1 MIGTDIVYIPRFE
14 NQPELAKKVLSKHE
28 HEIYQSLSDK
38 RKTEFLAGR
47 FAAKE
52 ALSKATGY
60 GIGTEKSIILKDIS
74 ILPDENGAPIVK
86 GISAHI
92 SISHDKD
99 YAIAV
104 ALLQTPTK

>member
-14 NQPELAKKVLSKHE
+14 NQPTLAKKVLSDRE
-28 HEIYQSLSDK
+28 YEIYQSLNDK

-52 ALSKATGY
+52 AISKAIGF
-60 GIGTEKSIILKDIS
+60 GLGTEKSFILKDVS
-74 ILPDENGAPIVK
+74 ILPDKNGAPVVQGA

-104 ALLQTPTK
+104 ALLR

>member
-14 NQPELAKKVLSKHE
+14 NQPALAKKVLSDRE
-28 HEIYQSLSDK
+28 YEIYQSLNDK

-52 ALSKATGY
+52 ALAKATGF
-60 GIGTEKSIILKDIS
+60 GIGTEKSIVLKDIS
-74 ILPDENGAPIVK
+74 ILPDENGAPVVE
-86 GISAHI
+86 GFDAYI

-99 YAIAV
+99 YAVAV
-104 ALLQTPTK
+104 AFLTNG